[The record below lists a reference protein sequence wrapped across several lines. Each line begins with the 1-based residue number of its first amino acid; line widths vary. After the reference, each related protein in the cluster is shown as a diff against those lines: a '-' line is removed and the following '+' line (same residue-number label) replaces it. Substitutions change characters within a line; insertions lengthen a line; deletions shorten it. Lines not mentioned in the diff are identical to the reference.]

1 MTTPPIIH
9 PSGVRYHIK
18 PIHIDLIRVGDTIEI
33 DGDLLTVSPGNLK
46 KGGFYGT
53 TLWGDSYRL
62 GRALVNLAVIE
73 TPRPPM
79 A

>member
-1 MTTPPIIH
+1 MTIQPIIH

-18 PIHIDLIRVGDTIEI
+18 PTHINDIRVGDTIEI
-33 DGDLLTVSPGNLK
+33 DGDLRTVSPGSLK
-46 KGGFYGT
+46 KGGFCGT